1 VSSSKAFLEPL
12 RVRIRRFQFT
22 VGLGFLALILGSIV
36 SVALSQRLI
45 GRVQALPLGYVRFAI
60 GLGVQ
65 NLWVLA
71 VLPLLGYGAA
81 RIIELRPLS
90 TAIGAALTGEFFL
103 IALQFVQDGIDGWVE
118 RGWVILSMEMAV
130 FALGVWLTHR
140 AIQRGRRDAALQAE
154 EARQRAAS
162 RKEEYAEF
170 LREAERAGEKS
181 SQRDAQKTEVP
192 GGAPE
197 TPPPAPEQPAPP
209 PPAPEQ
215 PTPPPEAPPPEP
227 IEPTTG
233 EPSKTPVV

>member
-1 VSSSKAFLEPL
+1 MSSSKAFLEPL

-45 GRVQALPLGYVRFAI
+45 GRVQALPFGYVRFAI

-65 NLWVLA
+65 NLWVLV
-71 VLPLLGYGAA
+71 VLPLLCYGAA
-81 RIIELRPLS
+81 RILELRPLS
-90 TAIGAALTGEFFL
+90 TSLGAALTGELFL

-118 RGWVILSMEMAV
+118 RGWVLLSMEAAV

-140 AIQRGRRDAALQAE
+140 ALQRGRHDAAQQAQQ
-154 EARQRAAS
+154 AQQRAAS
-162 RKEEYAEF
+162 RKDEYAEF
-170 LREAERAGEKS
+170 LREAERAGERS
-181 SQRDAQKTEVP
+181 AQRDAQKTEVP
-192 GGAPE
+192 DGTPE
-197 TPPPAPEQPAPP
+197 TPPPAPEQPAPSPGSP
-209 PPAPEQ
+209 PQ
-215 PTPPPEAPPPEP
+215 EP

>member
-45 GRVQALPLGYVRFAI
+45 GRVQALPFGYARFAI

-65 NLWVLA
+65 NLWVLV
-71 VLPLLGYGAA
+71 VLPVLCYGAA
-81 RIIELRPLS
+81 RILELRPLS
-90 TAIGAALTGEFFL
+90 TALGAALTGEFFL

-118 RGWVILSMEMAV
+118 RGWVILSMEGAV
-130 FALGVWLTHR
+130 FALGVWFAHR
-140 AIQRGRRDAALQAE
+140 AIQWGRGDAARQAE
-154 EARQRAAS
+154 QARQRATS
-162 RKEEYAEF
+162 RKDVYAEF

-181 SQRDAQKTEVP
+181 AQRDAQKTEVP

-209 PPAPEQ
+209 P
-215 PTPPPEAPPPEP
+215 EASPPEP

>member
-1 VSSSKAFLEPL
+1 MSSSKAFLEPL

-45 GRVQALPLGYVRFAI
+45 GRVQALPFGYVRFAI

-71 VLPLLGYGAA
+71 VLPLLSYGAA

-90 TAIGAALTGEFFL
+90 TAIGAALTGELFL
-103 IALQFVQDGIDGWVE
+103 VALQFVQDGIDGWVE
-118 RGWVILSMEMAV
+118 RGWVVLSLEAAV
-130 FALGVWLTHR
+130 FALGIWLTHR

-154 EARQRAAS
+154 QARQRAAS
-162 RKEEYAEF
+162 RKDEYAEF

-181 SQRDAQKTEVP
+181 AQRDAQKTEVP
-192 GGAPE
+192 GGTPE
-197 TPPPAPEQPAPP
+197 TPSPAPQQPA
-209 PPAPEQ
+209 A
-215 PTPPPEAPPPEP
+215 PPEAPPSEP

>member
-1 VSSSKAFLEPL
+1 VSTSKVFLEPL

-45 GRVQALPLGYVRFAI
+45 GRVQALPFGYARFAI

-71 VLPLLGYGAA
+71 VLPLLCYGAA
-81 RIIELRPLS
+81 RILELRPLS
-90 TAIGAALTGEFFL
+90 TALGAALTGELFL
-103 IALQFVQDGIDGWVE
+103 VALQFVQDGVDGWVE
-118 RGWVILSMEMAV
+118 RGWVVLSMEAAV
-130 FALGVWLTHR
+130 FALGVWFTHR
-140 AIQRGRRDAALQAE
+140 AIQRGRHDAALQAQQ
-154 EARQRAAS
+154 AQQRAAS
-162 RKEEYAEF
+162 RKDEYAEF

-181 SQRDAQKTEVP
+181 AQRDAQKTEVP

-197 TPPPAPEQPAPP
+197 TPPPAPEPLAPP
-209 PPAPEQ
+209 PPD
-215 PTPPPEAPPPEP
+215 APPPEP